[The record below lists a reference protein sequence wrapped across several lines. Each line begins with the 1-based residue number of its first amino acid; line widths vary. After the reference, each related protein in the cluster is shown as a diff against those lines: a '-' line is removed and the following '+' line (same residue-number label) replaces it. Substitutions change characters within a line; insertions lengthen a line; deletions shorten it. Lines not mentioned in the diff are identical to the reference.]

1 MNGMLFGILHPL
13 KVAREN
19 VNREDIIADNMLRQ
33 TVNIKIVESHNKSQ
47 KHSHKRKFLSK
58 S

>member
-1 MNGMLFGILHPL
+1 MLFGILHPL

-19 VNREDIIADNMLRQ
+19 VNREDIIADDMLRQ